1 MEASTLSDLNFD
13 YWERRGV
20 RAPSPPPANVRRVT
34 WMALR
39 RRPVKVPRSV
49 TRGTKCHVIFVI
61 LSLTLLF
68 CFLTTGKENLDF
80 YSLLFF
86 DLEQRHIPCF
96 KIPDSGDS

>member
-1 MEASTLSDLNFD
+1 M
-13 YWERRGV
+13 
-20 RAPSPPPANVRRVT
+20 
-34 WMALR
+34 
-39 RRPVKVPRSV
+39 
-49 TRGTKCHVIFVI
+49 RGTKCRVIFVI

-86 DLEQRHIPCF
+86 DLEQRHIPCL